1 MDLGNPSVVDAAA
14 LDPTSVLHM
23 VVVADVV
30 VEMPLL
36 SPQSDAF
43 VVKSC
48 WGVARKVVEQEDDD
62 VAAAY

>member
-1 MDLGNPSVVDAAA
+1 
-14 LDPTSVLHM
+14 M

-48 WGVARKVVEQEDDD
+48 WAVARKVVEEDGDDD
-62 VAAAY
+62 VDSALY